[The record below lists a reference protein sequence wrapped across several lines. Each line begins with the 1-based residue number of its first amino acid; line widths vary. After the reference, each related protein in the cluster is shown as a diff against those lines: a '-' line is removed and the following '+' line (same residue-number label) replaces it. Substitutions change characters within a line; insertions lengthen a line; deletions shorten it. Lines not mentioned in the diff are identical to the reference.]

1 MQARIG
7 WLVVLA
13 WCGCGV
19 DEPRRNAPFV
29 HVAREELRPTDT
41 ASGLMWR
48 FQNTDVV
55 ESFGVDGG
63 SFKVHFTRAG
73 TNAVPATD
81 SDDSGVPDFV
91 EVVAT
96 SYEEVGALYHGP
108 LGYRRPVSDGTIA
121 NNGGDGRFDVYLID
135 FARAA
140 DGAFRVDQCPPSS
153 PTRCIGYVVQEN
165 DFAGYGYPNTTVANR
180 ILSSHEYFHAV
191 QGAYDDDQNVVVSE
205 GTAVWATERFDPSTS
220 DLENFVRGY
229 LERPDRSIDSA
240 PPGPVPAFAYGSGL
254 FFKFLTERKDEVILR
269 KLWEHLENG
278 QGDASETADQANP
291 TFVVQLDAVLR
302 RDYGS
307 SFAAEFAEFA
317 KWNLYTASAA
327 DPAQAYR
334 DGQRYPGVTATAVTM
349 PFQVDGQRVFYASA
363 QYFAAPANGRTRVT
377 AALTNSALTNQDDLE
392 GLVVWLAARKNGRNV
407 EVLKVNNGETVDVV
421 GGAAIVVVANTNRAA
436 VGASL
441 SQRPGICIGTPEEVA
456 TCVGALGGSTVDAG
470 VPDAGVPMEIPD
482 AGMTVDAG
490 TQEPMPP
497 TGCGCGMGILP
508 AWFLALIVLGR
519 GRAPGG
525 KRS

>member
-1 MQARIG
+1 MQVRIG

-19 DEPRRNAPFV
+19 DEPGKAAPFV
-29 HVAREELRPTDT
+29 HAAREELRPTDT
-41 ASGLMWR
+41 SSGLMWR
-48 FQNTDVV
+48 FSSTEVV

-63 SFKVHFTRAG
+63 SFLVHFTRAG
-73 TNAVPATD
+73 TNAVPGTD

-96 SYEEVGALYHGP
+96 SYEQVGALYHGA

-153 PTRCIGYVVQEN
+153 PTRCIGYIVQEN
-165 DFAGYGYPNTTVANR
+165 DYVGYGYPNTTVANR

-191 QGAYDDDQNVVVSE
+191 QAAYDDDQNVVVSE
-205 GTAVWATERFDPSTS
+205 GTAVWATERFDSSTS
-220 DLENFVRGY
+220 DLENFVYGY
-229 LERPDRSIDSA
+229 LERPDRSLDSA
-240 PPGPVPAFAYGSGL
+240 PPGPVPTFAYASGL
-254 FFKFLTERKDEVILR
+254 FFKFLTERKDDVILR

-278 QGDASETADQANP
+278 QGDATESADQANP
-291 TFVVQLDAVLR
+291 TFVVQLDALLK
-302 RDYGS
+302 RDYAS
-307 SFAAEFAEFA
+307 SFATEFAEFA

-334 DGQRYPGVTATAVTM
+334 DGQRYPGVTMTAVTM
-349 PFQVDGQRVFYASA
+349 PFRFDGQRVFYASA

-377 AALTNSALTNQDDLE
+377 AAITDSVLTNQDDRE
-392 GLVVWLAARKNGRNV
+392 GLVVWLAARKNGRNAELV
-407 EVLKVNNGETVDVV
+407 KVTNGETVDVV
-421 GGAAIVVVANTNRAA
+421 GGAAIVVVVNTNRGAI
-436 VGASL
+436 GASL
-441 SQRPGICIGTPEEVA
+441 SQRPGLCIGTPEEVA
-456 TCVGALGGSTVDAG
+456 TCVSALGGGTADAG
-470 VPDAGVPMEIPD
+470 VPDAGMPMEPMD

-490 TQEPMPP
+490 TQEPPPP
-497 TGCGCGMGILP
+497 TGCGCGMGTVP
-508 AWFLALIVLGR
+508 ALLLAIVALGR
-519 GRAPGG
+519 RRLGG
-525 KRS
+525 TRS